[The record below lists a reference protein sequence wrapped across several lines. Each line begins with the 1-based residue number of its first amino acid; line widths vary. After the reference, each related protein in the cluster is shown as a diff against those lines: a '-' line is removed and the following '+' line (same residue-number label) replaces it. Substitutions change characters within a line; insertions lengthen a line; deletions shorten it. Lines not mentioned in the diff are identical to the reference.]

1 MKRREFIAGLGGA
14 ALVCPLTAR
23 AQQPVMPVIGFLSS
37 ASLDGLAPYLPAFRQ
52 GLAETGLLEGRN
64 VTIEYSWAD
73 NEEDRLRALA
83 IEFIRRPTTV
93 ITAPSVAA
101 ALAAKSATMTI
112 PIVFYTGADPVN
124 LGLIA
129 SLNRPSGNIT
139 GVTGLGNELGPK
151 RLELLREMLPTA
163 TVFAVLVN
171 AANPILAE
179 PTVINLQAAA
189 RTLAVQLHILSAST
203 EQEIDTA
210 FAKLVQL
217 HASGLVIGADNFFN
231 SRSEQLAALALRHA
245 VPTIYQ
251 YRNFAA
257 AGGVMSY
264 GGSITDAYRLVG
276 VYAGRIVKGEKPT
289 DLPVQQAT
297 KIELIINMKT
307 AKALGLEVPTTL
319 LVRAD
324 EVIE

>member
-14 ALVCPLTAR
+14 AVWPLAAR
-23 AQQPVMPVIGFLSS
+23 AQQPSMPVIGFLSS

-73 NEEDRLRALA
+73 NEDDRLRALA
-83 IEFIRRPTTV
+83 IEFVRRPTTV

-151 RLELLREMLPTA
+151 RLELLHEMLPTA

-231 SRSEQLAALALRHA
+231 SRSEQLAALALQHA

-297 KIELIINMKT
+297 KIEFIINMKT
-307 AKALGLEVPTTL
+307 ANTASIAT
-319 LVRAD
+319 
-324 EVIE
+324 

>member
-1 MKRREFIAGLGGA
+1 
-14 ALVCPLTAR
+14 
-23 AQQPVMPVIGFLSS
+23 MPVIGFLSS

-73 NEEDRLRALA
+73 NEDDRLRALA
-83 IEFIRRPTTV
+83 VEFVRRPTTV

-101 ALAAKSATMTI
+101 ALAAKSATTTI

-139 GVTGLGNELGPK
+139 GVTGLGNELEPK
-151 RLELLREMLPTA
+151 RLELLREMVPTA

-179 PTVINLQAAA
+179 PTVINLQGAA
-189 RTLAVQLHILSAST
+189 RTLGVQLHVLSAST
-203 EQEIDTA
+203 EQEIDTV

-217 HASGLVIGADNFFN
+217 DVSGLVIGADNFFN
-231 SRSEQLAALALRHA
+231 SRSEQLAALALQHA

-251 YRNFAA
+251 YRKFAA

-276 VYAGRIVKGEKPT
+276 VYTGRIVKGEKPAG
-289 DLPVQQAT
+289 LPVQQAM

-307 AKALGLEVPTTL
+307 AKALGLTFPTSL